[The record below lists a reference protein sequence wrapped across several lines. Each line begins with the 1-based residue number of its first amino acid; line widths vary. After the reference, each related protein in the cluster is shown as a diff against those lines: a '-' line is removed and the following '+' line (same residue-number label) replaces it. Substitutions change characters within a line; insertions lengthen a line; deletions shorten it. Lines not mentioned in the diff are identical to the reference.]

1 MKAMGIKTYR
11 PYTETRRFA
20 TGLTFEEIT
29 TSTPHKPLLEPKTR
43 ISGRN
48 NQGELTIWRR
58 GGGHKRHYRIVD
70 FKRDKT
76 GIPARVATIEYDPN
90 RSAFIALLS
99 YADGE
104 KRYILYPQGLKVGD
118 HVVSGPEADIVTGNS
133 LPLKNIPVGTMI
145 HNIELRPG
153 KGGQMVRS
161 AGGVAQLL
169 AKEGDYAQVRLP
181 SGEQRL
187 IHITCI
193 ATIGQVGNLDHENVR
208 IGKAG
213 RSRYLGRR
221 PHVRGSVMNPVDHP
235 HGGGEGRAPI
245 GGQPQT
251 PWGKPA
257 LGHRTRHNKETDK
270 FIVRRR
276 NSGRGR

>member
-1 MKAMGIKTYR
+1 MKVMGIKTYR

-29 TSTPHKPLLEPKTR
+29 TSKPHKPLLEPKNR

-90 RSAFIALLS
+90 RSAFIALLN

-118 HVVSGPEADIVTGNS
+118 HVVSGPDSDIVNGNS

-161 AGGVAQLL
+161 AGGAAQLL
-169 AKEGDYAQVRLP
+169 AKEGEYAQVRLP
-181 SGEQRL
+181 SGEVRKVF
-187 IHITCI
+187 IECV
-193 ATIGQVGNLDHENVR
+193 ATVGQLGNLDHENVS

-213 RSRYLGRR
+213 RKRWMGIR
-221 PHVRGSVMNPVDHP
+221 PTVRGVAMNPVDHP
-235 HGGGEGRAPI
+235 LGGGEGKTS
-245 GGQPQT
+245 GGRHPVT
-251 PWGKPA
+251 PWGQP
-257 LGHRTRHNKETDK
+257 TRGYKTRNNKSTDRY
-270 FIVRRR
+270 IVKRREKK
-276 NSGRGR
+276 